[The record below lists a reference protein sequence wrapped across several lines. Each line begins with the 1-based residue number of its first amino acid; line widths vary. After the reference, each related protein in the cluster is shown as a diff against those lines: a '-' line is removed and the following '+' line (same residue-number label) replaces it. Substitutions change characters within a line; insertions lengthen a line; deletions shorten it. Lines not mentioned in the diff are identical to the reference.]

1 VRAVVSGRVTR
12 GWLPYY
18 LRRLRQAYGELEEER
33 KLRERF
39 PRARIEGGVR
49 VVSPHLLEIGDD
61 VLVQRNT
68 VLHCGG
74 LSWSQGRG
82 RIALGDRSILG
93 CDCVLWGGGTIEFGE
108 GSECA
113 PRCMI
118 FSSAQDFAAKRPE
131 PGAAPLRFGAVRI
144 GSYVSLFAG
153 IIVSPGVTVGDGA
166 VVAAGSVVI
175 TDIPQREFWG
185 GVPARRIR
193 ELGPW

>member
-1 VRAVVSGRVTR
+1 MSGRATQGRV
-12 GWLPYY
+12 PYY
-18 LRRLRQAYGELEEER
+18 LRRLRQALSELEEER
-33 KLRERF
+33 KLRARF
-39 PRARIEGGVR
+39 PSARFEDGVR
-49 VVSPHLLEIGDD
+49 VVSPHLLEIGAG

-68 VLHCGG
+68 MLHCGG
-74 LSWSQGRG
+74 LSWSDGRG

-93 CDCVLWGGGTIEFGE
+93 CDCVLWGGGTIELGE

-113 PRCMI
+113 PGCMI

-131 PGAAPLRFGAVRI
+131 PGASPLRFGAVRI

-153 IIVSPGVTVGDGA
+153 IIVSPGVTIGDGA
-166 VVAAGSVVI
+166 VVAGGSVVV

-193 ELGPW
+193 ELSPW